1 MRSRMLLAMAVPSS
15 RRATM
20 AGGVVVKSLRPWQ
33 KLQKEEVWKAREA
46 ADPRRAERR
55 DSVRRDGEAVVVRYL
70 RKRVGEKDGD
80 SWTGWAAAAAAVA
93 AACSASGLR
102 ALRIALRLAGLGA
115 AAAPAPVPGL
125 SASSA
130 DGSGAVGAVGCAAP
144 AVASLERLL
153 RRLVQ
158 LPLRLLFSD
167 GGARATC
174 CRGVRPPVH
183 AVASVTICAAGGNR
197 AGLSDWAVDAGR
209 AAAAFADTCSA
220 WRRAIPV
227 PRVQVQVRFPFQMGA
242 FCRAAAAL
250 RVWHLDEG
258 DRRPVCACACRQRG
272 SSDVFWPAGA
282 GGLARGAMWVRCP
295 LNCARHGLASG
306 FYNRDDARPKV
317 SGNVCLE
324 SSVEIAVANTHRLD

>member
-80 SWTGWAAAAAAVA
+80 SWTGWVAAAAAVA

-144 AVASLERLL
+144 AVASL
-153 RRLVQ
+153 
-158 LPLRLLFSD
+158 
-167 GGARATC
+167 
-174 CRGVRPPVH
+174 
-183 AVASVTICAAGGNR
+183 
-197 AGLSDWAVDAGR
+197 
-209 AAAAFADTCSA
+209 
-220 WRRAIPV
+220 
-227 PRVQVQVRFPFQMGA
+227 
-242 FCRAAAAL
+242 
-250 RVWHLDEG
+250 
-258 DRRPVCACACRQRG
+258 
-272 SSDVFWPAGA
+272 
-282 GGLARGAMWVRCP
+282 
-295 LNCARHGLASG
+295 
-306 FYNRDDARPKV
+306 
-317 SGNVCLE
+317 
-324 SSVEIAVANTHRLD
+324 